1 MVSPNIFFLAVL
13 TFNLS
18 LLICFM
24 HVDAVISSRL
34 CPSQRKDV
42 KPHYYQATKP
52 ELCDTI
58 ITKESSP
65 ISTLKLAHTENAP
78 AKWDHLNIVQQ
89 RADTLES
96 ILELYA
102 KLLEERLDELADIF
116 QPFVRE
122 SCHPE
127 R

>member
-1 MVSPNIFFLAVL
+1 
-13 TFNLS
+13 
-18 LLICFM
+18 M
-24 HVDAVISSRL
+24 HADAVIPSRL

-65 ISTLKLAHTENAP
+65 ISTLKLVHTENTS

-89 RADTLES
+89 RADAFES

-116 QPFVRE
+116 RPFGERVMSSRE
-122 SCHPE
+122 MSIQRCLTMSLMTPPKF
-127 R
+127 

>member
-1 MVSPNIFFLAVL
+1 
-13 TFNLS
+13 
-18 LLICFM
+18 M
-24 HVDAVISSRL
+24 HADAVIPSWL

-65 ISTLKLAHTENAP
+65 ISTLKLAHIENAP
-78 AKWDHLNIVQQ
+78 AKWYHLNIVQQ

-96 ILELYA
+96 LLKLYA
-102 KLLEERLDELADIF
+102 KLLEERLDELADVF
-116 QPFVRE
+116 RPFGERAVSSRE
-122 SCHPE
+122 MSIQ
-127 R
+127 